1 MLAGVLSQRPFQ
13 CCIYLK
19 SVASDASWGKDPL
32 WLRPEEGARGA
43 RRTNSEQRSALGV
56 TESQQGYTKQLSFQG
71 QSHSVKRS
79 TKLILEL
86 VTGSE
91 ANQITGPIGDDY
103 NHTRP
108 LWFKSEVP
116 EAFRISRKLWM
127 GCESEGIK
135 LHASVRGSP
144 GSNRHI

>member
-1 MLAGVLSQRPFQ
+1 LV
-13 CCIYLK
+13 
-19 SVASDASWGKDPL
+19 
-32 WLRPEEGARGA
+32 
-43 RRTNSEQRSALGV
+43 
-56 TESQQGYTKQLSFQG
+56 
-71 QSHSVKRS
+71 
-79 TKLILEL
+79 LEL

-127 GCESEGIK
+127 GCESGGIK

-144 GSNRHI
+144 GSNGHLGYLNETPASPGGGAQ